1 MNFAA
6 FGLHHRRAAILFTAI
21 LAVAGALAYG
31 KLPKAIFPNMAY
43 SSIEVTVNR
52 GDTPAKQMDLQF
64 SRPLQAALAVVPG
77 IRRVQATSSQGSVD
91 IVANFNENT
100 SANRDLQYITQAI
113 AALSGS
119 FPVDAQ
125 IGAKIVALNYEP
137 VVSYALRAPN
147 VSRTVLAEELQR
159 QSLAIFTG
167 IPGLARVLVVG
178 ARPREY
184 AVDIDP
190 LKLAARSVSIADV
203 ESAIAGSTTVT
214 AVGHGSA
221 RYQRVI
227 AQVNP
232 GVHGVRALSAISVAS
247 RAGEPVRLADLAHVH
262 LAVAPRSGDA
272 TSMGKRAVVMNAY
285 AQPNA
290 DLVRMADA
298 FTHKLPALMAAL
310 PAGTTIRKYWDQTTL
325 IRNSQ
330 ATLRDSIV
338 IGALLAVLVIF
349 FFLGRWQ
356 ITAIA
361 ALIIP
366 LAMLTALLFMELANE
381 TINVMSAGGLAVA
394 VGLIIDDA
402 IVVVENIQR
411 HLQMGKA
418 KAQAIVDASGQI
430 SLAMIASTTTTIIVF
445 VPLAFTTGVSGA
457 FFRALAITLSASLVA
472 SLVLALIVA
481 PILAERFLPA
491 GAGETKQNALVER
504 LLELYEPL
512 LRGALAKPWKAYIVA
527 GLALLVTVFGMLR
540 LPSDFLPKMDEGA
553 FELAYVLPP
562 GTSLAETTRVV
573 VGIERIVAATPSVQA
588 EGNVVGIDTNG
599 FSPLPQ
605 NQGFLRVTLQPIG
618 RRPPIGTVI
627 ASLRD
632 RVTAAYP
639 NVQMDFHQVL
649 NDMIYSLSNA
659 HAPVEVTVAGPQQAA
674 LVAIAP
680 KIARAMSAVRGLHG
694 VFDGVTVENR
704 ALDIQPR
711 LGLPGG
717 IGLRPADLA
726 AALTAAVRGS
736 IVANISSPPNVVPV
750 RVRYDRAWR
759 VSPDRLAEIPVV
771 GSSGQIASLASLARL
786 GTAPV
791 QTDIYEVNGQPQIVA
806 TADFSGNLSS
816 VIGRLRRALN
826 GVAVSPGYSVSI
838 GGAFTAQKQSFGQFA
853 TVAVIG
859 IALVFL
865 VMVFTFRSY
874 RAPLVILLAIPLALV
889 GVVLALLITRT
900 PFNVSSFMGLILLV
914 GIVVKNGIL
923 LLDAARK
930 ELESGVSVDEALVAA
945 GRVRLR
951 PIVMTTLAAIAGLLP
966 LALGLGAGAE
976 MERALAIAVIGGLS
990 TATIFTL
997 GIIPTFYATMM
1008 RRSSD

>member
-1 MNFAA
+1 MNFAS
-6 FGLHHRRAAILFTAI
+6 FGLHHRRAVILTTVI
-21 LAVAGALAYG
+21 LSVAGVLAYVN
-31 KLPKAIFPNMAY
+31 LPKAIFPNMAY
-43 SSIEVTVNR
+43 SSVEITVSS
-52 GDTPAKQMDLQF
+52 GDTPAQQMDLQF
-64 SRPLQAALAVVPG
+64 SRPLQAAFAVVPG
-77 IRRVQATSSQGSVD
+77 IRKVQATSSQGSVD
-91 IVANFNENT
+91 IVANFDEKT

-113 AALSGS
+113 TSLTGS
-119 FPVDAQ
+119 LPANAQ

-137 VVSYALRAPN
+137 VVSYALRAPD
-147 VSRTVLAEELQR
+147 VSRTVLAEEVQR
-159 QSLAIFTG
+159 QALAVFTG

-184 AVDIDP
+184 AVDVDP
-190 LKLAARSVSIADV
+190 LKLAASKVSIADV
-203 ESAIAGSTTVT
+203 ESAIAGSTSVT

-221 RYQRVI
+221 RYQRVV
-227 AQVNP
+227 AQVNA
-232 GVHGVRALSAISVAS
+232 GIHGVQELSAIPVAS
-247 RAGEPVRLADLAHVH
+247 RAGRPVLLSDLARVH
-262 LAVAPRSGDA
+262 LAVAPREGDA
-272 TSMGKRAVVMNAY
+272 TALGKRVVIMNAY

-298 FTHKLPALMAAL
+298 FTGKLPQLVAML
-310 PAGTTIRKYWDQTTL
+310 PARTMVRKYWDQTTL

-330 ATLRDSIV
+330 KTLRDSIL

-356 ITAIA
+356 ITATA
-361 ALIIP
+361 AAIIP
-366 LAMLTALLFMELANE
+366 LAMLTALLFMQLAHE

-411 HLQMGKA
+411 NLQMGKA
-418 KAQAIVDASGQI
+418 KVQAIVDASGQI
-430 SLAMIASTTTTIIVF
+430 SPAMIASTTTTIIVF

-472 SLVLALIVA
+472 SLILALIVA
-481 PILAERFLPA
+481 PILAERLLPVES
-491 GAGETKQNALVER
+491 GEHRHNVLIER
-504 LLELYEPL
+504 LLAFYEPV
-512 LRGALAKPWKAYIVA
+512 LRGALAKPWRAYAVA
-527 GLALLVTVFGMLR
+527 GVALAVTAFGFMR
-540 LPSDFLPKMDEGA
+540 LPTDFLPKMDQGA

-562 GTSLAETTRVV
+562 GTSLRETTRVV
-573 VGIERIVAATPSVQA
+573 LGIEAIVANTPGLQS

-605 NQGFLRVTLQPIG
+605 NQGFLRITLKPIG
-618 RRPPIGTVI
+618 QRPPMSTVI
-627 ASLRD
+627 ATLRD

-649 NDMIYSLSNA
+649 NDMIYSLSNT
-659 HAPVEVTVAGPQQAA
+659 HAPVEVTVAGAQQAT
-674 LVAIAP
+674 LVALAP
-680 KIARAMSAVRGLHG
+680 KVAAAMATVKGLNG
-694 VFDGVTVENR
+694 VFDGITVENP
-704 ALDIQPR
+704 ALNIRPR
-711 LGLPGG
+711 LGLSQA
-717 IGLRPADLA
+717 IGLQPSDLTA
-726 AALTAAVRGS
+726 TLSAAVRGS
-736 IVANISSPPNVVPV
+736 VAGTISTPPNVVPV

-759 VSPDRLAEIPVV
+759 VSPGNLGEIPVV
-771 GSSGQIASLASLARL
+771 GTAGQIASLGSLADL
-786 GTAPV
+786 GPAPV
-791 QTDIYEVNGQPQIVA
+791 QTDIYEVNGQPQVIA

-816 VIGRLRRALN
+816 VIASLRKALKS
-826 GVAVSPGYSVSI
+826 VAVPPGYQLHI
-838 GGAFTAQKQSFGQFA
+838 GGAFTAQKQSFAQFA
-853 TVAVIG
+853 TVAVVG

-889 GVVLALLITRT
+889 GVILALLLTHT
-900 PFNVSSFMGLILLV
+900 PFNVSSFMGLVLLV

-930 ELESGVSVDEALVAA
+930 ELAAGAPIDEALVRA

-951 PIVMTTLAAIAGLLP
+951 PIVMTTLAAIAGLFP

-976 MERALAIAVIGGLS
+976 MEQALAIAVIGGLS

-997 GIIPTFYATMM
+997 GIIPTFYAAMM
-1008 RRSSD
+1008 RRSPE